1 MTTPVSKKSSSL
13 CDCFKKKHPKKE
25 ETKVQIAAK
34 PALKQYPQIE
44 TKQHVRIQSTE
55 VITILQA
62 LREQNER
69 QKNMNEK
76 KI

>member
-1 MTTPVSKKSSSL
+1 MATPVNSKSSSL
-13 CDCFKKKHPKKE
+13 CDCFKKKQPKKE
-25 ETKVQIAAK
+25 ETKVQVAAK
-34 PALKQYPQIE
+34 PVLKQYPQIE

-69 QKNMNEK
+69 QKK
-76 KI
+76 L